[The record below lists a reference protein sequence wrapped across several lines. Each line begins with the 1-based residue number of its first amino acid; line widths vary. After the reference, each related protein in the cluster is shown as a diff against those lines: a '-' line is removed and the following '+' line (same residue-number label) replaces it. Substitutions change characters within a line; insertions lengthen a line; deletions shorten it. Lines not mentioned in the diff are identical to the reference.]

1 MMLIEVK
8 EDNLERIDVYLS
20 RILDETRSRIQE
32 LIKSENILVNDKKTK
47 ASYKVSAGDNILVE
61 IPEVKEVDIKAQNID
76 IDIVYE
82 DEYLAIINK
91 YAGMVVHPS
100 KGHEENTLVN
110 AIMFKI
116 KDLSGINGD
125 LRPGIVHRLDK
136 NTSGLIII
144 AKDDKTHN
152 RLTEMF
158 KNKEIKKIYY
168 AIVKGNI
175 KKKSGRI
182 ETMIG
187 RNPNDRKKMA
197 VVESGKLAITNY
209 EVVDSNEKYSLVKVN
224 LETGRTHQIRVHLS
238 HFFFPILGDD
248 VYGRKDEY
256 ERQMLHAYSLE
267 FIHPITNKEIKV
279 LGQIHKDFIN
289 ALNRCGLEFEK

>member
-1 MMLIEVK
+1 MLV
-8 EDNLERIDVYLS
+8 EDSLNERIDIYLS
-20 RILDETRSRIQE
+20 KRIDETRTRIQE
-32 LIKSENILVNDKKTK
+32 LIKSCNILVNGKKTK
-47 ASYKVSAGDNILVE
+47 ASYKVNFGDDIFID
-61 IPEVKEVDIKAQNID
+61 IPNLKEVDIIPQDID

-82 DEYLAIINK
+82 DKYLAIINK

-110 AIMFKI
+110 AIMYKI

-144 AKDDKTHN
+144 AKDDKTHFK
-152 RLTEMF
+152 LSEMF

-168 AIVKGNI
+168 AIVKGKVN
-175 KKKSGRI
+175 KKSGKL

-197 VVESGKLAITNY
+197 VLGTGKLAITNF
-209 EVVDSNEKYSLVKVN
+209 EVIDSNENFSLFRIN

-256 ERQMLHAYSLE
+256 DRQMLHAYKLE
-267 FIHPITNKEIKV
+267 FTHPITSEKIEVIGNF
-279 LGQIHKDFIN
+279 HSDFLK
-289 ALNRCGLEFEK
+289 ALENTKLKLE

>member
-1 MMLIEVK
+1 MLV
-8 EDNLERIDVYLS
+8 EDIGSNLERIDIYLS
-20 RILDETRSRIQE
+20 KKLDETRSRIQE
-32 LIKSENILVNDKKTK
+32 LIKSNNILVNGKKTK
-47 ASYKVSAGDNILVE
+47 ASYKVNFGDE
-61 IPEVKEVDIKAQNID
+61 IFIDIPLLKEVDIIPQDID

-82 DEYLAIINK
+82 DKYLAIINK

-100 KGHEENTLVN
+100 KGHEEDTLVN
-110 AIMFKI
+110 AIMYKI

-144 AKDDKTHN
+144 AKDDKTHFK
-152 RLTEMF
+152 LSEMF

-168 AIVKGNI
+168 AIVKGKVN
-175 KKKSGRI
+175 KKSGRI

-197 VVESGKLAITNY
+197 VVDNGKLAITNF
-209 EVVDSNEKYSLVKVN
+209 EVIDSNEKFSLLKVD

-238 HFFFPILGDD
+238 HFFFPILGDS

-256 ERQMLHAYSLE
+256 DRQMLHAYMLN
-267 FIHPITNKEIKV
+267 FIHPITLEKIDVIGNFHSDFLRALSNTKLRIK
-279 LGQIHKDFIN
+279 
-289 ALNRCGLEFEK
+289 

>member
-1 MMLIEVK
+1 MLIEVK

-279 LGQIHKDFIN
+279 IGQIHKDFIN